1 MGLVTDS
8 PGYSCSASKKS
19 HIWSKWTPHRKKC
32 FLSGISQITSPPNS
46 GKLYNF
52 FGCQKRRF
60 STYYKTNDYDND
72 GSDNCDYNFGTFDN
86 FGVKND
92 QKVSHNMILMS
103 RYTVTW
109 WKRAK
114 NSGKAPPP
122 FGQCP
127 KENVFFCEVFPNTD
141 FWVSFRWLFHFVKRI
156 FPNWIIPCFW
166 CHKIFPVIP
175 WETDENFYF
184 WGKLWRMLNVYSWT
198 GFLLFS

>member
-32 FLSGISQITSPPNS
+32 FISGISQITSPPNS

-103 RYTVTW
+103 RYMGQLHSG
-109 WKRAK
+109 RGPK
-114 NSGKAPPP
+114 NSGKAPPSP
-122 FGQCP
+122 SSGNARKKTCSLSQRESSCKNLFELFLVP
-127 KENVFFCEVFPNTD
+127 LPPN
-141 FWVSFRWLFHFVKRI
+141 
-156 FPNWIIPCFW
+156 
-166 CHKIFPVIP
+166 
-175 WETDENFYF
+175 
-184 WGKLWRMLNVYSWT
+184 
-198 GFLLFS
+198 

>member
-1 MGLVTDS
+1 MMIDS
-8 PGYSCSASKKS
+8 NKSIIDLTS
-19 HIWSKWTPHRKKC
+19 HIYVLFGTDNRPPGVFLFLKGWEIVPWGKTSHKKNW

-103 RYTVTW
+103 RYMGQLHGGRGPT
-109 WKRAK
+109 
-114 NSGKAPPP
+114 NSGKSLPHP
-122 FGQCP
+122 FQAMP
-127 KENVFFCEVFPNTD
+127 ERNRFFS
-141 FWVSFRWLFHFVKRI
+141 VSCSLTLSQRA
-156 FPNWIIPCFW
+156 
-166 CHKIFPVIP
+166 
-175 WETDENFYF
+175 
-184 WGKLWRMLNVYSWT
+184 S
-198 GFLLFS
+198 LLFCFVRERGESEEGQANHCF